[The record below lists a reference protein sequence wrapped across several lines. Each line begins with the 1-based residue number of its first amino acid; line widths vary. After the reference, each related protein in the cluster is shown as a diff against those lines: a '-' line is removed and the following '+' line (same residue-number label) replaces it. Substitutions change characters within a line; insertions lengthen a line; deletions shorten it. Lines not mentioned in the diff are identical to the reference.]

1 MEVSVVMP
9 CLNEADTIELC
20 VKKAWQAM
28 RSAGIEGEVVVA
40 DNGSSDGS
48 QRKAFEAGA
57 RVVEVAEPGYGA
69 ALMGGIASSRG
80 RYVIMGDADD
90 SYDFLDLA
98 RFVGPL
104 REGVDIVQ
112 GCRLPVG
119 GGMIER
125 GAMPWL
131 HRWVGNPLLS
141 WLVRRMFGVPIHD
154 VYCGMRGFQ
163 REFYDRLDL
172 RCPGM
177 EFATEM
183 LIQAQWKRARMVEVP
198 ITLHPDG
205 RRSHGS
211 HLRTV
216 RDGWRT
222 LRLFLVYSPRWTF
235 LYPGLGLL
243 AVAALGYLLAWPQL
257 RIVGVAFDVHT
268 LLVASLIGILGWQC
282 VLMAGLARIFAAREG
297 LLASDEAAESIS
309 VEQGLAAAVCAVA
322 LGVGLIGWVVYR
334 WGLSGFGELD
344 YPVTMRWVV
353 PGVTLVAIGVQTL
366 MASLLAGVLRMHAG
380 RKSR

>member
-1 MEVSVVMP
+1 
-9 CLNEADTIELC
+9 
-20 VKKAWQAM
+20 
-28 RSAGIEGEVVVA
+28 
-40 DNGSSDGS
+40 
-48 QRKAFEAGA
+48 
-57 RVVEVAEPGYGA
+57 
-69 ALMGGIASSRG
+69 
-80 RYVIMGDADD
+80 
-90 SYDFLDLA
+90 
-98 RFVGPL
+98 
-104 REGVDIVQ
+104 
-112 GCRLPVG
+112 
-119 GGMIER
+119 
-125 GAMPWL
+125 
-131 HRWVGNPLLS
+131 
-141 WLVRRMFGVPIHD
+141 
-154 VYCGMRGFQ
+154 
-163 REFYDRLDL
+163 
-172 RCPGM
+172 
-177 EFATEM
+177 EM

-353 PGVTLVAIGVQTL
+353 PGV
-366 MASLLAGVLRMHAG
+366 
-380 RKSR
+380 